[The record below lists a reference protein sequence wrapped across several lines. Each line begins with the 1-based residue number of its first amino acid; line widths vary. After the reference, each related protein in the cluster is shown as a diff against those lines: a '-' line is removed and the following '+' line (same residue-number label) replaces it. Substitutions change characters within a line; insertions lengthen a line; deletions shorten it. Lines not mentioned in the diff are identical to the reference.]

1 MKFTSCALT
10 NMKYEN
16 EGIQKRLDIITTL
29 IEKTNEKLD
38 NSVLFSTN
46 HTLNNIADYDNDI
59 PCINSNDEL
68 KNAEDNLTDNRQ
80 YRAELVILKL

>member
-1 MKFTSCALT
+1 
-10 NMKYEN
+10 
-16 EGIQKRLDIITTL
+16 LDIITTL

-46 HTLNNIADYDNDI
+46 HTLKNTADYNNDI
-59 PCINSNDEL
+59 PCININDEL